1 MLAVHFVSGFSFPP
15 LNIFHTSLGCTL
27 CCVEH
32 FSHITWLYFV
42 LCWTFFTHHLAV
54 LCVVLNI
61 FHTSLGYRYFV
72 LCWTFFTHHFAV
84 LCVNILHTSLGCTLC
99 CVEKIS
105 HITWLYFVVL
115 NIFHTWLSCTLC
127 CVEHFSHITWLYF
140 MLCWTFFTHHLAVL
154 YVVLNIF
161 HTWLSCTLCC
171 VEHFS
176 HDMAVLCCVEHFSH
190 ITWLY
195 LLSLHTCEPIQFPGI
210 KYIFFFILGGY
221 GHLRKWIQE
230 NIIFLLF

>member
-1 MLAVHFVSGFSFPP
+1 MLWLSFRMLAVHFVSGFSFPP

-127 CVEHFSHITWLYF
+127 CVEHFSH
-140 MLCWTFFTHHLAVL
+140 
-154 YVVLNIF
+154 
-161 HTWLSCTLCC
+161 
-171 VEHFS
+171 
-176 HDMAVLCCVEHFSH
+176 DMAVLCCVEHFSH